1 MQATVHAVYQHF
13 CLGEPNPTKD
23 YVMATGVADEQT

>member
-1 MQATVHAVYQHF
+1 MQATVHAVYQRL

-23 YVMATGVADEQT
+23 YVVAASVADE